1 MTSSSSPAL
10 IAIAGY
16 RIDAFLDA
24 AAETLHP
31 ALPWL
36 LLHVQDTR
44 PVEEAERAMAG
55 LPGRGPG
62 HHHLHDR
69 LLHTVETTEEEARAR
84 IEAWLTAHNR
94 TADLL
99 FRRGQP
105 EQVILE
111 VAQERQT
118 SLVVLGGGLGL
129 PGRYPGPGQYP
140 LSPVARFIV
149 DHALVD
155 VLLLR
160 RHVAEADRQ

>member
-1 MTSSSSPAL
+1 MTPSQPPAL
-10 IAIAGY
+10 IAVAGY

-44 PVEEAERAMAG
+44 PMEEAERAMAG
-55 LPGRGPG
+55 LLGRGPG

-69 LLHTVETTEEEARAR
+69 LLHTVETTEEEARTE
-84 IEAWLTAHNR
+84 IEEWLTTHGR
-94 TADLL
+94 TADLI

-111 VAQERQT
+111 VAQ
-118 SLVVLGGGLGL
+118 
-129 PGRYPGPGQYP
+129 
-140 LSPVARFIV
+140 
-149 DHALVD
+149 
-155 VLLLR
+155 
-160 RHVAEADRQ
+160 

>member
-1 MTSSSSPAL
+1 MTQPPSPVL
-10 IAIAGY
+10 IAVAGY
-16 RIDAFLDA
+16 RIDNFLNS

-36 LLHVQDTR
+36 LLHVQDTQ
-44 PVEEAERAMAG
+44 PVDEAERAMAG

-62 HHHLHDR
+62 QQHLHDR
-69 LLHTVETTEEEARAR
+69 LLHTVKTTEEEARSA
-84 IEAWLTAHNR
+84 IEGWLTAHGR
-94 TADLL
+94 RAELL

-111 VAQERQT
+111 VAQERQAG
-118 SLVVLGGGLGL
+118 LVVLGGGIGL